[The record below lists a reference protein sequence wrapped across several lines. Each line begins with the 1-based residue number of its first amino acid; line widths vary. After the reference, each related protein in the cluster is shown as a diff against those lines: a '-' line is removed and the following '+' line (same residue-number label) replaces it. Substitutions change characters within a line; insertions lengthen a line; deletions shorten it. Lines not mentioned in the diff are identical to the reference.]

1 MFGSRSRRQAAA
13 ALTATVA
20 ERDAFLLQRD
30 IALGERNELRRQLDE
45 MTGERNEFRRQLDA
59 ALMTQAQ
66 GIRRSTREPEPS
78 PSPQRSLFM
87 ASLPKS
93 GTEFVGGAIRDA
105 TKLVSPMSHWDD
117 AFSRAYL
124 SGYCNREDVV
134 STGVFVSERLLLDTL
149 RRLTRGYLHQSHC
162 GATYHNLCVLRDA
175 GFERATVLVRDPR
188 DSTVSWTHHLCAM
201 GPGMVNFNSLIQ
213 YLPLDYF
220 RWPHEAQLA
229 FQVRTFLPAAVNWIE
244 SWVGAAA
251 AGEQP
256 VQLQVALFDELRS
269 DPIALVESILTFHRV
284 EDYDLST
291 MQPPTPGERHFREG
305 KSGSWNSAFSPAD
318 RNFADELIGQRLE
331 GLFERVAA

>member
-1 MFGSRSRRQAAA
+1 
-13 ALTATVA
+13 
-20 ERDAFLLQRD
+20 
-30 IALGERNELRRQLDE
+30 

-256 VQLQVALFDELRS
+256 VQLQVALFDGCAPIRS
-269 DPIALVESILTFHRV
+269 RWSSRSSRFIALKIPIFRRCSRQHQANDISARARAVLGTAPSVR
-284 EDYDLST
+284 
-291 MQPPTPGERHFREG
+291 PTATSRT
-305 KSGSWNSAFSPAD
+305 S
-318 RNFADELIGQRLE
+318 
-331 GLFERVAA
+331 

>member
-1 MFGSRSRRQAAA
+1 
-13 ALTATVA
+13 
-20 ERDAFLLQRD
+20 
-30 IALGERNELRRQLDE
+30 
-45 MTGERNEFRRQLDA
+45 
-59 ALMTQAQ
+59 
-66 GIRRSTREPEPS
+66 
-78 PSPQRSLFM
+78 
-87 ASLPKS
+87 
-93 GTEFVGGAIRDA
+93 
-105 TKLVSPMSHWDD
+105 MSQWDD

-134 STGVFVSERLLLDTL
+134 STGLFVSERLLLETL
-149 RRLTRGYLHQSHC
+149 RRLTHGYLHQSHC

-188 DSTVSWTHHLCAM
+188 DSTVSWTHHLRAM
-201 GPGMVNFNSLIQ
+201 GPGMVNFNSLTQ
-213 YLPLDYF
+213 YLPPDYF

-269 DPIALVESILTFHRV
+269 DPTALVKSILTFHRI
-284 EDYDLST
+284 EDYDLSK

-318 RNFADELIGQRLE
+318 RDFAEDLIGQRLE